1 MEIEVTLRDPNVSK
15 EDMTNVLRSNLEEV
29 NRLESLTSGLLEL
42 ARDDNSIQCQEK
54 VSVSEFINT
63 GIKSVKKEAENKGI
77 KIEKE
82 IPADYSILGNKEK
95 LIEVI
100 TILFENSIKYSDFG
114 KDIKIIA
121 KEKGNSIEISI
132 QDRGYGIQENDLP
145 HIFNRFYRTESS
157 RSKNKVN
164 GYGLGLSI
172 AKKIIDMHHGNI
184 EVHSIFGQGS
194 IFTIKLSKTV
204 P

>member
-100 TILFENSIKYSDFG
+100 TILFENSIKYSDFD

>member
-1 MEIEVTLRDPNVSK
+1 LEIEVTLRDPNVSK

>member
-1 MEIEVTLRDPNVSK
+1 LEIEVTLRDPNVSK

-100 TILFENSIKYSDFG
+100 TILFENSIKYSDFD

>member
-1 MEIEVTLRDPNVSK
+1 
-15 EDMTNVLRSNLEEV
+15 MTNVLRSNLEEV

-100 TILFENSIKYSDFG
+100 TILFENSIKYSDFD